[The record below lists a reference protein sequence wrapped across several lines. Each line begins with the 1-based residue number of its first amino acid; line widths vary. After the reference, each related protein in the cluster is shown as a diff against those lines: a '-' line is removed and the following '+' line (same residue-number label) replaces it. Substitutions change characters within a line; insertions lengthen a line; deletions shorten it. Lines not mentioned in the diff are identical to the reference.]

1 MNNDDKL
8 PLSAFMPN
16 HSSLDPHAPF
26 IATAGKKI
34 IALLDLSMKV
44 K

>member
-1 MNNDDKL
+1 MNSDEKL

-16 HSSLDPHAPF
+16 YPSSDTNAPF

-34 IALLDLSMKV
+34 IFPLD
-44 K
+44 